1 MRAARRQAAPKNG
14 DVETKLEQE
23 RKQSMSKLRMTRRLV
38 AVLGVASLFTA
49 YAATAQQVQELPKGS
64 NTYPV
69 HFATGSSQLDGADQ
83 DTIRGVAA
91 AMRRTPTLTA
101 TIIGKTD
108 AVGSADFNHHLSEQ
122 RARAVFEALVYT
134 NKAPEDRVELRW
146 TGENVPFVSTADE
159 QAESL
164 NRVVAIILQ

>member
-1 MRAARRQAAPKNG
+1 M
-14 DVETKLEQE
+14 
-23 RKQSMSKLRMTRRLV
+23 
-38 AVLGVASLFTA
+38 LGVIGLFTA
-49 YAATAQQVQELPKGS
+49 YAATAQQVHEFPQGS

-69 HFATGSSQLDGADQ
+69 HFATGSYQLDGADQ

-134 NKAPEDRVELRW
+134 NKVPEDRVQLRW
-146 TGENVPFVSTADE
+146 TGEQLPLVSTTDE
-159 QAESL
+159 QAESV
-164 NRVVAIILQ
+164 NRVVAITLQ